1 MSDGNVV
8 ELPGPAS
15 EARDALTEVLR
26 EGAQRLLAQAVEAE
40 VAAFVA
46 EHLHLRDEA
55 GRRVVVRNGHLPER
69 FAGSQGAAGWRRV
82 EHQPTGPELTEARD
96 GR

>member
-8 ELPGPAS
+8 ELRSPAS

-55 GRRVVVRNGHLPER
+55 GRRVVVRRSPVVRMPVSNRHPAPAR
-69 FAGSQGAAGWRRV
+69 PVRR
-82 EHQPTGPELTEARD
+82 HR
-96 GR
+96 RS